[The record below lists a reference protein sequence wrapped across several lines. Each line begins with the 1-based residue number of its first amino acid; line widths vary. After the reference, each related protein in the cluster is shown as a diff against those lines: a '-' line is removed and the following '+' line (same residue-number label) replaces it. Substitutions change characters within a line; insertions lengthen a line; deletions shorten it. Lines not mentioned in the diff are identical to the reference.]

1 MGVCHM
7 KTKDSERLL
16 TLRFMF
22 PIVGTVLELGSNVA
36 FITNHQDR
44 VSYPIIWANTCPPLS
59 QQVNTRVMF
68 CIEDKVA

>member
-1 MGVCHM
+1 M
-7 KTKDSERLL
+7 KTKNISERLL

-22 PIVGTVLELGSNVA
+22 PIAGNNMA